1 MMVVITSVGEC
12 VIPYPHRRTNKT
24 RITLPPKPPSRVGV
38 HQITNWCTPTQKL
51 VYTNTKISLTS

>member
-38 HQITNWCTPTQKL
+38 HQHRIVLDYVASTL
-51 VYTNTKISLTS
+51 LTEQRDAS